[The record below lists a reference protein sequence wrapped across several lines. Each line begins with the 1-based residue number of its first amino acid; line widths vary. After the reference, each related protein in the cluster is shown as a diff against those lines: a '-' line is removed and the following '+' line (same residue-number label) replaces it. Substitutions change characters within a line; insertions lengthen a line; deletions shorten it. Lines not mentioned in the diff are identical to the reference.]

1 MHQITLTIESEIED
15 LSLVSVALHTI
26 LEHLGAGGK
35 VVDEMELCVNE
46 AVTNSIRHAYHNA
59 PGQCVSVKIRASEK
73 QIECDVYDY
82 GEPMPGEKAKTLT
95 EVPRSD
101 QSFDDK
107 STQLDEHGRGLK
119 IIAALMDET
128 EYFRDGTANCLR
140 MKKRI

>member
-1 MHQITLTIESEIED
+1 MHQITLTIGSEIEE
-15 LSLVSVALHTI
+15 LSLVSVALHRI

-35 VVDEMELCVNE
+35 VVDEIELCVNE
-46 AVTNSIRHAYHNA
+46 AVANSIHHAYRNA
-59 PGQCVSVKIRASEK
+59 PGQYVSVKILASEK
-73 QIECDVYDY
+73 QIECDVFDY
-82 GEPMPGEKAKTLT
+82 GEPMPEEKAKTLT
-95 EVPRSD
+95 GVPRVD

-107 STQLDEHGRGLK
+107 NAQLEEHGRGLK